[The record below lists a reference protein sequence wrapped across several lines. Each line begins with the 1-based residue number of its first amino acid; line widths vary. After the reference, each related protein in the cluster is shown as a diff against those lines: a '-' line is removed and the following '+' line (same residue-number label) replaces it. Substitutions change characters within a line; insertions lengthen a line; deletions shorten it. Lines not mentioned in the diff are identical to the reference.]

1 MNTEILKALKTLK
14 EYCKDTYCTDC
25 CIRRTCDKYICQ
37 EENSFAVV
45 PAKWR
50 LLDPED
56 YIVSTLIDYEYLF
69 IYAENNAVRI
79 TQETEFTGEE
89 RYYFHFNTEAEM
101 DEFLKDTDLM
111 SGVVET
117 PNGYETI
124 KEYRQHKIG
133 L

>member
-1 MNTEILKALKTLK
+1 MNKEVLKALKTLK
-14 EYCKDTYCTDC
+14 EYCNDTYCTNC

-37 EENSFAVV
+37 GENSFAVV

-50 LLDPED
+50 VLDPED
-56 YIVSTLIDYEYLF
+56 YIVSTLIGHEYLF

-79 TQETEFTGEE
+79 TQETEFTGKE
-89 RYYFHFNTEAEM
+89 RYYFHFNTQDEM
-101 DEFLKDTDLM
+101 DSFLKDTDLM

-117 PNGYETI
+117 PDRYVTI

>member
-1 MNTEILKALKTLK
+1 MNKEVLKALKTLK
-14 EYCKDTYCTDC
+14 EYCNDTYCYNC

-50 LLDPED
+50 VLDPED
-56 YIVSTLIDYEYLF
+56 YIVSTLVDYEYLF

-89 RYYFHFNTEAEM
+89 RYYFHFNTQDEM
-101 DEFLKDTDLM
+101 DSFLKDTDLM

-117 PNGYETI
+117 PDKYVTI